1 MGVIAMKKFHS
12 KKKTTKII
20 IVCGNKKVVGKIR
33 SDIIIRPRL
42 VQRLIK
48 ITYS

>member
-20 IVCGNKKVVGKIR
+20 IECGNKKVVGNKER
-33 SDIIIRPRL
+33 YNNKAATSA
-42 VQRLIK
+42 
-48 ITYS
+48 TTN